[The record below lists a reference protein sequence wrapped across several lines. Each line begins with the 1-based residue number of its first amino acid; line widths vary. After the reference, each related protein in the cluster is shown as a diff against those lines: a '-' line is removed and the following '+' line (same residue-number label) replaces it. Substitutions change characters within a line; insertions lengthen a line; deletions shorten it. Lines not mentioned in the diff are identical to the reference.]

1 MTRDKA
7 IEVNRI
13 LCRIED
19 YEAVIDELEMSEA
32 IKSIHEA
39 YGEGQTLYEELKA
52 VVKKHLDNY
61 LKQLEEI

>member
-32 IKSIHEA
+32 IQAIPEI
-39 YGEGQTLYEELKA
+39 YGEGQSLYEELKA
-52 VVKKHLDNY
+52 VVQKHLDEY
-61 LKQLEEI
+61 LKRLEEM